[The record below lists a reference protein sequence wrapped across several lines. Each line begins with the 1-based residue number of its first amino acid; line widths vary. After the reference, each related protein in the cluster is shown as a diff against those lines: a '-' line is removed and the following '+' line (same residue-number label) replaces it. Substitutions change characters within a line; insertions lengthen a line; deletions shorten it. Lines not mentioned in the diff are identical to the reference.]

1 MKTQKSDSKPS
12 GLQANLSDHLPDSLK
27 SIGKLSEM
35 LSAQTGSEDP
45 YEALQKLTGS
55 ITAKEV
61 ESIKDDNAAAKQR
74 ILELKIGAAG
84 VPKRFQEKRIS
95 QFKVETQ
102 EQKAV
107 KVACIEYAKSL
118 TEAVKT
124 GRSVIMT
131 GNHRTG
137 KCHLATAILSHALK
151 LGYTGLFI
159 TVPEAMRLIRQS
171 FSSDHSE
178 MEAFDFLTKPELLVL
193 DEVGIAIGDSEKRKA
208 MLFDILNRRYNDMLP
223 TIIISNMS
231 YEGLNDYLE
240 EKVVMR
246 LEENN
251 GLSLAFGWKG
261 KSNW

>member
-1 MKTQKSDSKPS
+1 
-12 GLQANLSDHLPDSLK
+12 
-27 SIGKLSEM
+27 M
-35 LSAQTGSEDP
+35 LSAQKTCNDP
-45 YEALQKLTGS
+45 YEALQRLTSS
-55 ITAKEV
+55 IAEKEV
-61 ESIKDDNAAAKQR
+61 ESIKDDNALARQR

-84 VPKRFQEKRIS
+84 VPKRFQEKRIA
-95 QFKVETQ
+95 QFKTETH
-102 EQKAV
+102 EQNEIKR
-107 KVACIEYAKSL
+107 ACIEYAKSL
-118 TEAVKT
+118 PEALKT

-131 GNHRTG
+131 GNPRTG
-137 KCHLATAILSHALK
+137 KSHLATAILSRALK

-171 FSSDHSE
+171 FSSENSE
-178 MEAFDFLTKPELLVL
+178 QDAFDFLTKPELLVL